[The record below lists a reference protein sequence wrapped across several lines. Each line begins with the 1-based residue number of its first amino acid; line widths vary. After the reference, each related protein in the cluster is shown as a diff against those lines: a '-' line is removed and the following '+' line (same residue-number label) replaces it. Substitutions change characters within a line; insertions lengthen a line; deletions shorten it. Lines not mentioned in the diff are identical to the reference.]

1 MNRFASAVSL
11 TGVSAPR
18 CLTLSASALRKWRRG
33 ELTKWESTGSQ
44 GWPLTSRPSKLHLT
58 RVRLQSVPLS
68 VWYALH
74 DAFRST
80 RWRWCFWCRGVTVNH
95 SEGIYFQSTSKE
107 GPDFL
112 PPLWLPEITSLLE
125 SQRAAA
131 LLFTFLKLE
140 CVHSQC
146 VCLACR
152 YQRHPGDAERH
163 GHQRHRRDIEVVLQG
178 AAGASADW
186 PAVPRLH
193 GGHRSVSLL

>member
-33 ELTKWESTGSQ
+33 ELMKWESTGSQ

-58 RVRLQSVPLS
+58 PVRLHSVPLS
-68 VWYALH
+68 VTPFTLPLGCQEMMFLMQRCYCESL
-74 DAFRST
+74 
-80 RWRWCFWCRGVTVNH
+80 WRRLFPVYLT
-95 SEGIYFQSTSKE
+95 E

-112 PPLWLPEITSLLE
+112 CPLWLPEITSLLE

-131 LLFTFLKLE
+131 LLFTFLKL
-140 CVHSQC
+140 CVR
-146 VCLACR
+146 LACR
-152 YQRHPGDAERH
+152 YQRHPGDVERH
-163 GHQRHRRDIEVVLQG
+163 GHQRHRGDVEVVLQG